1 MPRFSYYTATGPFTN
16 LRAAKASARRY
27 AQQVRER
34 VAVYAEHPALVGAF
48 VVAVY
53 DSKGIPRTPG
63 DSIELL
69 RTIAECRQLR
79 TKSS

>member
-27 AQQVRER
+27 AQEVHER
-34 VAVYAEHPALVGAF
+34 VAVYAEHPALLGNF

-53 DSKGIPRTPG
+53 DRNGRTLTPG
-63 DSIELL
+63 DDLS
-69 RTIAECRQLR
+69 QLR
-79 TKSS
+79 AIVARNLSS